1 MAKEVQKKTVP
12 TKKTQA
18 ASLTKIKNL
27 LSRLARR
34 ELEIRS
40 MQYIGK
46 ALSSVLNLER
56 LLMLIMDEVTK
67 MMHAERGTL
76 YLVDFDKGELWSKI
90 ALKAEI
96 KEIRLKI
103 GVGISGYVA
112 KTGELINIKDA
123 YHDNRFDPSTDKKT
137 GYTTRSILCI
147 PIREPVKDEH
157 QVGKIIAVIQ
167 ILNKIDGVFT
177 KQDEDL
183 LSSLASPIAIAIV
196 NARLYSNLEDRLNE
210 LNLLFNLEKEL
221 SRAER
226 LDIMLKNLLQL
237 VTGSLQVDSG
247 LILLTNAEH
256 TEISER
262 YGVNVDQA
270 NLKIAAFAVN
280 KGIIGQVF
288 SNRQSYLSNRVEEDP
303 YLDRTM
309 TEHLNLSVR
318 NIACSPLL
326 SEQQV
331 IGFLILM
338 NKTGEHNYFSAN
350 DQRIMDSIASQT
362 ARGID
367 SYRLRDEKSKADR
380 LATIG
385 NMMSTIV
392 HDLRTPMSNIMGFV
406 DLMLEE
412 DKQVTRQ
419 EYAEIVVQQ
428 IKALTSMTTDV
439 LDFAKGKT
447 TILPRKYPVDKL
459 VKDFVKYFEDDIK
472 RKGFNFEWSVKT
484 ASMIYV
490 DPEKINRIFMN
501 IMKNALEAMKPGGTF
516 SLHAGEQDGQ
526 ILFSLQD
533 NGAGI
538 PDEIKDKLFGS
549 FVTSGK
555 EGGTGLGLAIVKKV
569 IDEHKGRIEVESAK
583 GVGTTFKIYFAKI

>member
-1 MAKEVQKKTVP
+1 
-12 TKKTQA
+12 
-18 ASLTKIKNL
+18 
-27 LSRLARR
+27 
-34 ELEIRS
+34 
-40 MQYIGK
+40 
-46 ALSSVLNLER
+46 
-56 LLMLIMDEVTK
+56 
-67 MMHAERGTL
+67 
-76 YLVDFDKGELWSKI
+76 
-90 ALKAEI
+90 
-96 KEIRLKI
+96 
-103 GVGISGYVA
+103 
-112 KTGELINIKDA
+112 
-123 YHDNRFDPSTDKKT
+123 
-137 GYTTRSILCI
+137 
-147 PIREPVKDEH
+147 
-157 QVGKIIAVIQ
+157 
-167 ILNKIDGVFT
+167 
-177 KQDEDL
+177 
-183 LSSLASPIAIAIV
+183 
-196 NARLYSNLEDRLNE
+196 
-210 LNLLFNLEKEL
+210 
-221 SRAER
+221 
-226 LDIMLKNLLQL
+226 
-237 VTGSLQVDSG
+237 
-247 LILLTNAEH
+247 
-256 TEISER
+256 
-262 YGVNVDQA
+262 
-270 NLKIAAFAVN
+270 
-280 KGIIGQVF
+280 
-288 SNRQSYLSNRVEEDP
+288 
-303 YLDRTM
+303 
-309 TEHLNLSVR
+309 
-318 NIACSPLL
+318 
-326 SEQQV
+326 
-331 IGFLILM
+331 M